1 MRFEIEFYEKEN
13 GEVPALDFINSLTQK
28 LQQKVFKGMELLEL
42 YGIHLRE
49 PHSKA
54 LKNGIFELRV
64 QFGSDIPRILYF
76 FYVDRKIIF
85 TNGFMKK
92 QQKTPTR
99 EIEKAEKYREAYLA
113 KAGKE
118 NERKIS

>member
-28 LQQKVFKGMELLEL
+28 LQQRVFKGMELLEL

-92 QQKTPTR
+92 Q
-99 EIEKAEKYREAYLA
+99 
-113 KAGKE
+113 
-118 NERKIS
+118 